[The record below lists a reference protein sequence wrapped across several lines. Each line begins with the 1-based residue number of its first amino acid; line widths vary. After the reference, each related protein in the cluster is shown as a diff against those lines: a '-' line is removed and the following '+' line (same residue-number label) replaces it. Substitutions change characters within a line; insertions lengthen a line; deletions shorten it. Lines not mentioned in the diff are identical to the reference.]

1 MMKWLRFW
9 RNLKA
14 LVYALATEN
23 SICITQ
29 PKQNRPLSKKEIR
42 TLVISA
48 TKPTRTSRKPISEK
62 AEIKWP
68 EGAVSFE
75 ELCRINVNFSKA
87 EIVKALGQKMEQ
99 SRKVL
104 LT

>member
-48 TKPTRTSRKPISEK
+48 TKTNRVVKRPVAEK
-62 AEIKWP
+62 SEIKWP
-68 EGAVSFE
+68 EGEITFE
-75 ELCRINVNFSKA
+75 QLCQANVNFSK
-87 EIVKALGQKMEQ
+87 EELRKAIGQKMEQ

-104 LT
+104 T